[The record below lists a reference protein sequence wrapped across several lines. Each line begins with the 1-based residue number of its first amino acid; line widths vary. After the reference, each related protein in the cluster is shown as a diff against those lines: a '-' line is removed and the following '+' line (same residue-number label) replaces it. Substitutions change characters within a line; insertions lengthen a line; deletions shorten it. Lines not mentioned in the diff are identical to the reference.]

1 LRFWSINNQI
11 NAISGS
17 GSSNMKYRGTMVIH
31 GPYFV
36 HIFCVQFLAGYSR
49 TFSVWRQGMS
59 SNMISERN
67 QPRSLRCWRGA
78 LQRGQTEHDRTLQDR
93 QNMTEPF
100 NLRSYRIPV
109 PQPHWIP
116 RTCPNRTPQNGYY
129 RVYRVLYHLVP
140 RSNIKS
146 ARGPRHSWCSA
157 FCRRFAMCW
166 ASPSPESQR
175 SKALCWQRWSSCAS
189 APGGGTIRRGS
200 LMPNRRMRKLQLKP
214 W

>member
-1 LRFWSINNQI
+1 MRFWSINNQI

-17 GSSNMKYRGTMVIH
+17 GSPNMKYRGTMVIH

-67 QPRSLRCWRGA
+67 QPRSLRCWRWA

-146 ARGPRHSWCSA
+146 ARGPRHSWCGALHSA
-157 FCRRFAMCW
+157 G
-166 ASPSPESQR
+166 ASQCVERAPHPRVSGAKLFVDRGEAVVPQR
-175 SKALCWQRWSSCAS
+175 QVGERSDVDPWCLIGECGSCS
-189 APGGGTIRRGS
+189 
-200 LMPNRRMRKLQLKP
+200 
-214 W
+214 